1 MGKAKQEILSPY
13 SQQKEDSDY
22 ILLDEVLQKLDMAG
36 TTLPEMVEIG
46 GVAFPSNELKA
57 IVTQYLHCHQ
67 VCESDIFA
75 DFPLKNIA
83 NEILEKY
90 YFSTQEAAKAD
101 TNFAAEQMGRM
112 DDRMQLELALSYQ
125 ACKVPF
131 PSPEQTKFTFIDL
144 FAGIGGFRIAMQKAG
159 GKCVFSSEF
168 DKDAQR
174 TYFANYGEV
183 PYGDITKINEKII
196 PNHDVLC
203 GGFPC
208 QPFSISGKRLGFE
221 DTRGTLFFDIVRIAK
236 EKRPK
241 VLFLEN
247 VKNLLSHNNGETV
260 RQMMDLL
267 DDIGYDA
274 QIQLLNAARYGV
286 PQRRERVY
294 IIALRKDISHKK
306 FVYPSPLDIPIH
318 IENIVDADPQA
329 VATATIHRNDVEFW
343 DNDGHEEYALSP
355 VRIGTVN
362 KGGQGERIYSPKGV
376 GVTLSAYGGG
386 AGAKTGLYK
395 IDGKV
400 RRLTPR
406 ECARLQGFPEEFVIP
421 SNRNIAYKQF
431 GNSVS
436 INVLSCIANS
446 ILKTEI
452 LK

>member
-57 IVTQYLHCHQ
+57 LVTQYLHVHQ
-67 VCESDIFA
+67 VGESYIFA

-203 GGFPC
+203 GGFP
-208 QPFSISGKRLGFE
+208 
-221 DTRGTLFFDIVRIAK
+221 
-236 EKRPK
+236 
-241 VLFLEN
+241 
-247 VKNLLSHNNGETV
+247 
-260 RQMMDLL
+260 
-267 DDIGYDA
+267 
-274 QIQLLNAARYGV
+274 
-286 PQRRERVY
+286 
-294 IIALRKDISHKK
+294 
-306 FVYPSPLDIPIH
+306 
-318 IENIVDADPQA
+318 
-329 VATATIHRNDVEFW
+329 
-343 DNDGHEEYALSP
+343 
-355 VRIGTVN
+355 
-362 KGGQGERIYSPKGV
+362 
-376 GVTLSAYGGG
+376 
-386 AGAKTGLYK
+386 
-395 IDGKV
+395 
-400 RRLTPR
+400 
-406 ECARLQGFPEEFVIP
+406 
-421 SNRNIAYKQF
+421 
-431 GNSVS
+431 
-436 INVLSCIANS
+436 
-446 ILKTEI
+446 
-452 LK
+452 